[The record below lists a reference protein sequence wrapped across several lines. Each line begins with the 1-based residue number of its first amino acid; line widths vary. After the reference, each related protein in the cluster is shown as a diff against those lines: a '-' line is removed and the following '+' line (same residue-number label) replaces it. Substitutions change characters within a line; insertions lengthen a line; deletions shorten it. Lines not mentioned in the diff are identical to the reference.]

1 MVRYH
6 SFIVYRMNFPF
17 LSPLERKNIE
27 LDDDSSVIQQFT
39 SLCLPLDS
47 HSIWI
52 MITLTSERFLL
63 RKANDFSARN
73 DFSIR
78 SVSVLTRAIHRARI
92 YVLHMQLE
100 GEAIKEW
107 AKFSVSRVNK
117 KWKSSFWTGKKL
129 CFVHSLRKPAYIT
142 WAGKKESGNERE
154 EERTIKSWEVRRLS
168 FHVCSKL
175 SEVDYASI
183 RFCDCSLL
191 CVVEASKVIWMWK
204 QLHSQS
210 QFRFWW

>member
-1 MVRYH
+1 MFA
-6 SFIVYRMNFPF
+6 SWFPF
-17 LSPLERKNIE
+17 NLNHDNAYKRT
-27 LDDDSSVIQQFT
+27 V
-39 SLCLPLDS
+39 
-47 HSIWI
+47 SI
-52 MITLTSERFLL
+52 TESKRFL
-63 RKANDFSARN
+63 RQKRFQHSKCFCVGESNP
-73 DFSIR
+73 
-78 SVSVLTRAIHRARI
+78 RI

-175 SEVDYASI
+175 CEVDYASI